1 MLIEVVRQGTTLV
14 KHLLA
19 LLLHVAVVLLDVVDE
34 RVDEFQLV
42 LEAEHDDWLLLVGVA
57 AGLLVLL
64 FAIFVQVVVLV
75 VEALVEVECVALID
89 VDDRYDGG
97 SYADRLHHTLQ
108 FHDIQQTLEQV
119 LEADILPEGLRKH
132 VLERL

>member
-89 VDDRYDGG
+89 VDD
-97 SYADRLHHTLQ
+97 
-108 FHDIQQTLEQV
+108 
-119 LEADILPEGLRKH
+119 
-132 VLERL
+132 